1 MSYTLTTLR
10 EKTKRRIRILR
21 ASSPTATEGEAGSF
35 SNASIDDAINAG
47 RKQVMVAVRN
57 AELWG
62 RTEAV
67 FATVSDIQEYSLA
80 GNVLRIDGV
89 QYDVTSVGKRK
100 ATSYNA
106 IDVRTRSGEE
116 RVIDDPMDTPST
128 TNPKYRITN
137 RGVKL
142 IVSTDG
148 TVTASKYI
156 RVEYLKELV
165 DMTAVSATSGL
176 TGTLDE
182 MVVDWAVWVL
192 CMFVIPA
199 VAQKARQQ
207 FYEQA
212 LIMNNRG
219 L

>member
-10 EKTKRRIRILR
+10 NKIKRRIRVLS
-21 ASSPTATEGEAGSF
+21 ASSPAGTESEKGSF
-35 SNASIDDAINAG
+35 SNSTIDDAINAG
-47 RKQVMVAVRN
+47 RKQIMIAVRN

-67 FATVSDIQEYSLA
+67 FPTSVNVQEYSLA
-80 GNVLRIDGV
+80 GNVLRVDGI
-89 QYDVTSVGKRK
+89 QYDVTAAGKRQSD
-100 ATSYNA
+100 TYNA
-106 IDVRTRSGEE
+106 INVETRAGEE
-116 RVIDDPMDTPST
+116 RVIDDPMDIPSA

-137 RGVKL
+137 RGVRL

-156 RVEYLKELV
+156 RVEYLKELA
-165 DMTAVSATSGL
+165 DMTSTANTSGL

-182 MVVDWAVWVL
+182 MVIDYAIWVL
-192 CMFVIPA
+192 CMYAMPN
-199 VAQKARQQ
+199 VAQLARQQ

-212 LIMNNRG
+212 LIMNKRV
-219 L
+219 